1 MRIMHSFTL
10 HPQAGALDIPLV
22 IIDMKADPELAT
34 YAHALA
40 QRTRRTF
47 HHVSVKD
54 GSYNPVAMLDGD
66 ELADSIYET
75 VFANDPTLNTHY
87 ATLSRR
93 LLQVA
98 AGTLLDLAENGI
110 HKVGAQRAWQRSLSD
125 LTDLLSL
132 NTLRSVQTDLT
143 PHVAARLHT
152 YLGDIDAAD
161 NAKDVGDVRDR
172 LAVIMHTSA
181 GDVLSV
187 DGFTLEAAIRRGDIT
202 VFSLDAAGA
211 PETARTIGTLAIQD
225 LTATFGRLQRHGW
238 GKHHICPVILDEF
251 STLGTPKVADLYA
264 RARSAGGAIIL
275 ATQDINAD
283 LESVSPKFAASV
295 RTNTNVWIV
304 LRQTRADV
312 AEALSRDLGSLRE
325 VEEFILHP
333 SLFKNLPQ
341 GGAYLFVKIPTG
353 TINAGSVETFISR
366 LHINAPRPLAL
377 KLE

>member
-75 VFANDPTLNTHY
+75 FFANDPTLNTHY

-152 YLGDIDAAD
+152 YLGDIDAED

-172 LAVIMHTSA
+172 LAVIMHTSV

-187 DGFTLEAAIRRGDIT
+187 DGFTLEAAIRSGDII
-202 VFSLDAAGA
+202 VFSLDAAGT
-211 PETARTIGTLAIQD
+211 PETA
-225 LTATFGRLQRHGW
+225 
-238 GKHHICPVILDEF
+238 PSF
-251 STLGTPKVADLYA
+251 STSFPHLAPPKSQTSMPAHAAQAEQSFSPPKTLTQTLN
-264 RARSAGGAIIL
+264 RSAP
-275 ATQDINAD
+275 
-283 LESVSPKFAASV
+283 S
-295 RTNTNVWIV
+295 
-304 LRQTRADV
+304 
-312 AEALSRDLGSLRE
+312 SL
-325 VEEFILHP
+325 
-333 SLFKNLPQ
+333 Q
-341 GGAYLFVKIPTG
+341 ACAQIPTS
-353 TINAGSVETFISR
+353 GSSYDKHVLT
-366 LHINAPRPLAL
+366 
-377 KLE
+377 